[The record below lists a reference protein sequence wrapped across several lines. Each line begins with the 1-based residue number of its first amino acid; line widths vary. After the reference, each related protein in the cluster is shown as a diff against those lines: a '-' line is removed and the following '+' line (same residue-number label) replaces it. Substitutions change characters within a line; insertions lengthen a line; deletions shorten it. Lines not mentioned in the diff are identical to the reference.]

1 MTASWFHSAIRT
13 LCLASSVMA
22 TATGTAGFATPVAYF
37 DCQLPSPQGPRV
49 AKLAMDE
56 DGKQVIY
63 QLPSQHLTQRLP
75 AVFTSDEVTF
85 VVKDKSGD
93 NTFLINRLTLSVQRS
108 SHNSPDDTKTLN
120 GSCSVTTGP

>member
-1 MTASWFHSAIRT
+1 
-13 LCLASSVMA
+13 MA
-22 TATGTAGFATPVAYF
+22 TAAGTAGLATPVAYL

-49 AKLAMDE
+49 ARLALDE

-63 QLPSQHLTQRLP
+63 QLPSQHLSQTLP
-75 AVFTSDEVTF
+75 AVFTSDDVTF

-93 NTFLINRLTLSVQRS
+93 NTFSINRLNLSVQRTAL
-108 SHNSPDDTKTLN
+108 NAPDKSGTLN

>member
-1 MTASWFHSAIRT
+1 MSASWFPSAIRA
-13 LCLASSVMA
+13 LCVASSLMA
-22 TATGTAGFATPVAYF
+22 TAAGTAGFATPVTYL

-49 AKLAMDE
+49 AMLAMDE

-63 QLPSQHLTQRLP
+63 KLPSQHVTQRLP
-75 AVFTSDEVTF
+75 AVFTSDDVTF

-93 NTFLINRLTLSVQRS
+93 NTFSINRLTLSVQRS
-108 SHNSPDDTKTLN
+108 SHNAPDETRILN